1 VAAAC
6 RSLQIMTMG
15 GEFDKNTKAN
25 SGVLLINV
33 TALAQH
39 YYGLVR
45 CGGQ

>member
-1 VAAAC
+1 
-6 RSLQIMTMG
+6 MTMG
-15 GEFDKNTKAN
+15 GEFDKQTKAN

-45 CGGQ
+45 WGRRQPGMCSSCT